1 MDKVPRN
8 IQRTKTNS
16 WRNRKSDRL
25 VTGKEI
31 ESVIKNFPP
40 KSPESDGF
48 TGELYHNFKEN

>member
-8 IQRTKTNS
+8 IQPTKTNS
-16 WRNRKSDRL
+16 WRKRKSDRL

-31 ESVIKNFPP
+31 ESVIKNFPR